1 MSLILNGTEIGQVIY
16 NNVDLDKVIFDGEIV
31 FEKAINEPFLD
42 GYLLYMPVDASG
54 VRMYGSATGTYDST
68 AGITYYEID
77 ENANV
82 TQKTGLVDGDSLSGL
97 WVLNSSYAG
106 FPSSYSIFNV
116 NATNFTG
123 TDFDIPNTKRGLPV
137 IAFEYALTDEIKAQV
152 VSLTLGEN
160 LTTVGFSLND
170 FINLTTINFNSI
182 SLTSMPLAEVG
193 EASPSYRR
201 ITINVGEKATS
212 IPDGILY
219 HFYEDDSPAVT
230 GVAFQ
235 YYDENG
241 DKRNC
246 SIDFICQPN
255 GAITDASGV
264 YLGDEYYYEW
274 IRGTLLLPNIERS
287 YTKGERA
294 LVSGTITT
302 SDTSVY
308 TEPGGVKYALHWK
321 CTESLDP
328 DTIGIFNLAASS
340 NSDLI
345 IPSSV
350 KYVSNYC
357 LKSGYGN
364 LNSFTIPNSVQEIS
378 ANSFTNIA
386 VNYLTIGSGI
396 THFPNNSFGGIKD
409 YNAEDDKIRIRFMH
423 PAGASVTF
431 GTSVFYYKEA
441 RQADIYTDNDD
452 IKAYD
457 FAGDNMT
464 VTFHPL
470 SEWEW

>member
-1 MSLILNGTEIGQVIY
+1 MSLILNGTEVGQVIY

-160 LTTVGFSLND
+160 LTTVRFSLND
-170 FINLTTINFNSI
+170 FISLTTINFNSI

-201 ITINVGEKATS
+201 ITINVGEKVAL
-212 IPDGILY
+212 IPDKILY
-219 HFYEDDSPAVT
+219 NEDASQAAA

-241 DKRNC
+241 HKQDC
-246 SIDFICQPN
+246 PIDVICQSN
-255 GAITDASGV
+255 GAITDLSGV
-264 YLGDEYYYEW
+264 YLGKEFD
-274 IRGTLLLPNIERS
+274 IGTLLLPNIERN
-287 YTKGERA
+287 YAKGSNSLA
-294 LVSGTITT
+294 VVGPNVN
-302 SDTSVY
+302 SVNIY
-308 TEPGGVKYALHWK
+308 TETGGVKYAVVWI
-321 CTESLDP
+321 CSEPLDA
-328 DTIGIFNLAASS
+328 DTIGLFEIKPFSS
-340 NSDLI
+340 DDVT

-350 KYVSNYC
+350 KYISNYC
-357 LKSGYGN
+357 CSASF
-364 LNSFTIPNSVQEIS
+364 NSFTIPNSVQEIS
-378 ANSFTNIA
+378 ANSFTDIT

-396 THFPNNSFGGIKD
+396 THFPNNSFGGIED
-409 YNAEDDKIRIRFMH
+409 YGAEDGKMRIRFMH